1 MTIVVY
7 SELLD
12 AQRRA
17 DDAERAAAR
26 ARRDRDRAAE
36 TLHEA
41 GVPIRHIA
49 HMLGLTPTAVSLRL
63 SNRRAAAGH
72 NETTTEGDE
81 RV

>member
-1 MTIVVY
+1 MSTIVVY
-7 SELLD
+7 DDLIA

-17 DDAERAAAR
+17 EELEQAAAR

-49 HMLGLTPTAVSLRL
+49 ARLGLTPTAVSLRL
-63 SNRRAAAGH
+63 SNRRAETMH
-72 NETTTEGDE
+72 NEDNAEGDPQ
-81 RV
+81 